1 MITDFSNRVQKTSL
15 TEVSEFSSKTLLE
28 CGMKFD
34 QFCGCFG
41 YNTQTQ
47 VCRVFKTCSMNGPM
61 EYEEGW
67 IYYFLDKLSEKVEA
81 ENCQDIFEKGYTT
94 SGIYTIYPWD
104 KCDKDFRAV
113 DVFCDM
119 ETLGGGWTVLQRRNS
134 GSTSFNQTW
143 NKYKIG
149 FGSLNETFWI
159 GNDVI
164 HQLTRHE
171 NATLYVAITLV
182 NGTTLHQMYRRFS
195 VADEA
200 DKFRLFL
207 QEPVPNGTLGDSMV
221 NTGYSAAN
229 LHGMPFSTSDQNND
243 PRRKCGSIR
252 GSGWWFN
259 DCAYANLNVLWES
272 MHFAWYPVVRYGTDL
287 RGTLMMIRPN

>member
-1 MITDFSNRVQKTSL
+1 MITDLSNRVLKTNL
-15 TEVSEFSSKTLLE
+15 TEVSQFSSKSLLE
-28 CGMKFD
+28 CGMRFD
-34 QFCGCFG
+34 RLSTCFG

-47 VCRVFKTCSMNGPM
+47 VCRVFKTCSRNGPM

-67 IYYFLDKLSEKVEA
+67 IYYSLDKLSEKVEP
-81 ENCQDIFEKGYTT
+81 ENCQDIFERGYTT

-104 KCDKDFRAV
+104 ESDKDFRAV

-119 ETLGGGWTVLQRRNS
+119 ETLDGGWTVLQRRNR

-164 HQLTRHE
+164 HQLTRQE
-171 NATLYVAITLV
+171 NVTLYVAITLV

-207 QEPVPNGTLGDSMV
+207 QEPEPNGTLGDSMV
-221 NTGYSAAN
+221 NTGYSYHN
-229 LHGMPFSTSDQNND
+229 LHGMPFSTYDQNND
-243 PRRKCGSIR
+243 PKSRCGSSR
-252 GSGWWFN
+252 GIGWWFN
-259 DCAYANLNVLWES
+259 SCGMANLNVPWETEY
-272 MHFAWYPVVRYGTDL
+272 FAWYPVVPDGTDV

>member
-1 MITDFSNRVQKTSL
+1 
-15 TEVSEFSSKTLLE
+15 
-28 CGMKFD
+28 
-34 QFCGCFG
+34 
-41 YNTQTQ
+41 
-47 VCRVFKTCSMNGPM
+47 M
-61 EYEEGW
+61 ENEEGW
-67 IYYFLDKLSEKVEA
+67 IYYSLDKLSEKVEA
-81 ENCQDIFEKGYTT
+81 ENCQNIFETGYTT

-104 KCDKDFRAV
+104 KCAKDFRAV

-119 ETLGGGWTVLQRRNS
+119 ETLDGGWTVLQRQNS

-171 NATLYVAITLV
+171 TVTLYVAITLN
-182 NGTTLHQMYRRFS
+182 NGITKYQMYRRFS

-207 QEPVPNGTLGDSMV
+207 QEPVPSGTLGDSMV
-221 NTGYSAAN
+221 YTGMSRHS
-229 LHGMPFSTSDQNND
+229 LHGMPFSTYDQNND
-243 PRRKCGSIR
+243 PDRRCGSYV

-259 DCAYANLNVLWES
+259 RCAYANLNIALES
-272 MHFAWYPVVRYGTDL
+272 VYWIPVVPFETDV